1 MKSFNIGIILS
12 LVLFLGIGSVT
23 HAIDVQFSGDDGDF
37 SVPSLWVGE
46 VRIIALEA
54 LGQGLGMTVRTDT
67 SGGNCQWTTP
77 DETTVRFDE
86 GAAFVALPDRVIQFA
101 VEVQRFQNHY
111 YVPLLGALDML
122 SDLGFRMA
130 YRPELDEVRYHHRD
144 LNLAN
149 TLNNE
154 RDKWAFDVIVID
166 PGHGGKDPG
175 ALGKK
180 GTREKTIALQVAK
193 RLKPLLEE
201 RLKVK
206 VVMTRDKDVFVPL
219 SERGKIANTAG
230 GKLFLSLHCNAARNK
245 RARGI
250 ETYFLAPARRE
261 RALQVALAENSVIQ
275 YEETTAEYPDL
286 TDEGYILTVMAQ
298 STFMKESEALA
309 SVVQDETSRTLNLPN
324 RGVDQAGFYVLI
336 GASMPAI
343 LFEMGFLSNAK
354 EEMLL
359 RSAQFQQQ
367 LVEAICQSVE
377 EFVNRRQGL

>member
-1 MKSFNIGIILS
+1 MI
-12 LVLFLGIGSVT
+12 
-23 HAIDVQFSGDDGDF
+23 
-37 SVPSLWVGE
+37 E
-46 VRIIALEA
+46 LEA
-54 LGQGLGMTVRTDT
+54 LGQGLGMTVHIVP

-86 GAAFVALPDRVIQFA
+86 NSSFVVLPNRVIQFT
-101 VEVQRFQNHY
+101 VEIQRFQSHY
-111 YVPLLGALDML
+111 YVPLLGVLDLL

-144 LNLAN
+144 PNLAN
-149 TLNNE
+149 TLSTE

-175 ALGKK
+175 AIGKK
-180 GTREKTIALQVAK
+180 GTQEKTIVLQVAK

-201 RLKVK
+201 HLNVR

-219 SERGKIANTAG
+219 SERGKIANAAG
-230 GKLFLSLHCNAARNK
+230 GKLFLSLHCNAAHNK

-261 RALQVALAENSVIQ
+261 RALKVALAENSVIK

-286 TDEGYILTVMAQ
+286 NDEGYILTAMAQ
-298 STFMKESEALA
+298 SHFMKESEELA
-309 SVVQDETSRTLNLPN
+309 SVVQDKTSRTLNLPN

-343 LFEMGFLSNAK
+343 LFEMGFLSHPK

>member
-1 MKSFNIGIILS
+1 MKSFNKRIISFLI
-12 LVLFLGIGSVT
+12 LLLGIGSFT
-23 HAIDVQFSGDDGDF
+23 HAIDVQFSGEDGDC
-37 SVPSLWVGE
+37 SVPSLWGGE
-46 VRIIALEA
+46 VRMIELEA
-54 LGQGLGMTVRTDT
+54 LGQGLGMTVHIVP

-86 GAAFVALPDRVIQFA
+86 NSSFVVLPNRVIQFT
-101 VEVQRFQNHY
+101 VEIQRFQSHY
-111 YVPLLGALDML
+111 YVPLLGVLDLL

-144 LNLAN
+144 PNLAN
-149 TLNNE
+149 TLSTE

-175 ALGKK
+175 AIGKK
-180 GTREKTIALQVAK
+180 GTQEKTIVLQVAK

-201 RLKVK
+201 HLNVR

-219 SERGKIANTAG
+219 SERGKIANAAG
-230 GKLFLSLHCNAARNK
+230 GKLFLSLHCNAAHNK

-261 RALQVALAENSVIQ
+261 RALKVALAENSVIK

-286 TDEGYILTVMAQ
+286 NDEGYILTAMAQ
-298 STFMKESEALA
+298 SHFMKESEELA
-309 SVVQDETSRTLNLPN
+309 SVVQDKTSRTLNLPN

-343 LFEMGFLSNAK
+343 LFEMGFLSHPK

>member
-1 MKSFNIGIILS
+1 MKSLSIGIILS
-12 LVLFLGIGSVT
+12 LVLFFGIGSFT

-37 SVPSLWVGE
+37 RVPSLRVGE
-46 VRIIALEA
+46 VRMIELEA
-54 LGQGLGMTVRTDT
+54 LGHGLGITVDTDP
-67 SGGNCQWTTP
+67 SGGNCQWTAP
-77 DETTVRFDE
+77 DEITVRFDLNSS
-86 GAAFVALPDRVIQFA
+86 FVALPNRVIQFT
-101 VEVQRFQNHY
+101 VEVQRLQNHC
-111 YVPLLGALDML
+111 YVPLLGVLDLL

-130 YRPELDEVRYHHRD
+130 YRPELDEVRYHRRD
-144 LNLAN
+144 PDLAN

-154 RDKWAFDVIVID
+154 RNKWAFDVIVID

-175 ALGKK
+175 AIGKK
-180 GTREKTIALQVAK
+180 GTREKTIVLQVAK
-193 RLKPLLEE
+193 RLKPLLEK
-201 RLKVK
+201 RLNVK

-219 SERGKIANTAG
+219 SKRGKIANAAG

-261 RALQVALAENSVIQ
+261 RALEVALSENSVIQ

-286 TDEGYILTVMAQ
+286 TDEGYILTAMAQ
-298 STFMKESEALA
+298 SHFMKESEALA